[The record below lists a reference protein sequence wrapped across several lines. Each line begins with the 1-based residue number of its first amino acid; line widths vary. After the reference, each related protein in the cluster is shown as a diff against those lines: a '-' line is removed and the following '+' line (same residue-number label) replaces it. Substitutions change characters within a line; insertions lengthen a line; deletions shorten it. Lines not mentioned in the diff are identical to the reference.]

1 MHLAPR
7 ASLPFLITLLAAAPL
22 HGQEP
27 SDDQRL
33 RVTVSSL
40 RLFEAVGDGWFD
52 GDTLS
57 LRSDD
62 RDHRVPL
69 GAIERLER
77 SAGRPSGRA
86 RALTG
91 GLIGLGAGLL
101 FSTSFCNVSTECL
114 VKGGLLYGGIA
125 GLLGAT
131 FGYQTA
137 DEAWKE
143 IDPATLAEPP
153 GGTP

>member
-7 ASLPFLITLLAAAPL
+7 ASLPFLLTLLAAAPL

-27 SDDQRL
+27 PDDQRL
-33 RVTVSSL
+33 RVTVPSL
-40 RLFEAVGDGWFD
+40 RLFGAVGDGWFD

-91 GLIGLGAGLL
+91 GLIGLAAGLL
-101 FSTSFCNVSTECL
+101 FVTPTCTSYESTECL
-114 VKGGLLYGGIA
+114 VEAGLLYGGIA
-125 GLLGAT
+125 GLLGAM

-137 DEAWKE
+137 DEAWEE
-143 IDPATLAEPP
+143 IDPRSPDR
-153 GGTP
+153 